1 MSRLQGEGIFS
12 HYLEDVRAARL
23 NIKPSKNRN
32 YSSCFVWGFIF
43 FALNSWLTFTG
54 VKLGCCCRGG
64 GTKKLRA
71 APPYQALLASW
82 PERGWGTERQ
92 VIFFFFNPMYS
103 KQLDVDAGKE
113 EGSSAA
119 SGPIKSRL
127 VQLVPQ
133 GASCSHVSE
142 LESGSP
148 ASCSSCPTAWLSPIR
163 QEKCVDM
170 KGAVCNFQQLLTSSL
185 CSQDG
190 WI

>member
-1 MSRLQGEGIFS
+1 MVSRLQGEGIFS

-92 VIFFFFNPMYS
+92 VINLFFLILRTQSMWMLMQEKRRVLLLPLGPLRADWCNWCPR
-103 KQLDVDAGKE
+103 E
-113 EGSSAA
+113 PPAA
-119 SGPIKSRL
+119 MCQSW
-127 VQLVPQ
+127 
-133 GASCSHVSE
+133 
-142 LESGSP
+142 SP
-148 ASCSSCPTAWLSPIR
+148 APQPRAAPAQPLGSL
-163 QEKCVDM
+163 
-170 KGAVCNFQQLLTSSL
+170 QL
-185 CSQDG
+185 G
-190 WI
+190 KKNVWI